1 MRHSKRISVVCA
13 LLVSLACSSTAPT
26 SPTDHIR
33 ALAPIEKVEINV
45 AESFPPQYFVA
56 IVSLQPNSCVSFD
69 AVELTRDGT
78 AIQILVWNLVPA
90 DPDVQC
96 AQVVSTT
103 EHNVALGTDFK
114 PGQSYDVQ
122 VNDVTRTFIAQ

>member
-1 MRHSKRISVVCA
+1 MKA
-13 LLVSLACSSTAPT
+13 LDWLGVIGMVAVSLACSSQAPT
-26 SPTDHIR
+26 SPTNRVR
-33 ALAPIEKVEINV
+33 APAPIEQVDINV

-69 AVELTRDGT
+69 AIETTRDSNS
-78 AIQILVWNLVPA
+78 IRILVWNLVPD
-90 DPDVQC
+90 DPDVLC

-122 VNDVTRTFIAQ
+122 VNDVTRTFVAQ